1 MHNLWLMRFVH
12 GLAALAALSFTV
24 ACGGTGDPAE
34 PTGSELAAPTA
45 PSSASGSTTAAP
57 KPAEGG
63 PRTPTTF
70 AGQVALGETLFA
82 QRCARCHGERGEGS
96 FAPRLIGRDQG
107 ALRSFATA
115 DELADYI
122 IRFMPPGGGGSLTRE
137 EYFSVVAFGLKANG
151 IPVKDAILDDKAAS
165 EIALH

>member
-1 MHNLWLMRFVH
+1 M
-12 GLAALAALSFTV
+12 
-24 ACGGTGDPAE
+24 
-34 PTGSELAAPTA
+34 PTA
-45 PSSASGSTTAAP
+45 PSSAPESAGKQAP
-57 KPAEGG
+57 KPAEGR
-63 PRTPTTF
+63 PSTPTTF

-96 FAPRLIGRDQG
+96 FAPRLIGLEQG

-151 IPVKDAILDDKAAS
+151 IPVKDAILDDKVAS